1 LPTTGDLGA
10 CGTAI
15 VASHVASH
23 VRRFG
28 SHHPKVFVEDVERSD
43 LLALDPAALQDKK
56 WVIARLKVQEHS
68 VQYCDARGDIERS
81 IHVVRRDL

>member
-23 VRRFG
+23 VRRLG

-43 LLALDPAALQDKK
+43 LLALDLAALQDRN
-56 WVIARLKVQEHS
+56 WDVARLKVREHS
-68 VQYCDARGDIERS
+68 VL
-81 IHVVRRDL
+81 RRTR